1 MKAGG
6 VRGLLEQHTA
16 PNKGMELTASSR
28 SSYPAFGSQQSR
40 FGVSQ
45 HRAIDK
51 ARGEAR
57 KHYPADR
64 RQGTWY
70 TDAMRIDYIVCPDN
84 IADKIAS
91 KHRMTVREARQVLL
105 SKPRI
110 RFAEKG
116 HIANNDV
123 YAAFGQ
129 TFSGRYVVVFF
140 VYKPDTATAIIIS
153 ARDMSPKERRA
164 YGRK

>member
-1 MKAGG
+1 
-6 VRGLLEQHTA
+6 
-16 PNKGMELTASSR
+16 
-28 SSYPAFGSQQSR
+28 
-40 FGVSQ
+40 
-45 HRAIDK
+45 
-51 ARGEAR
+51 
-57 KHYPADR
+57 
-64 RQGTWY
+64 
-70 TDAMRIDYIVCPDN
+70 MRIDYIICPDS

-91 KHRMTVREARQVLL
+91 KHRMTVREARQALL

-116 HIANNDV
+116 HVENNDV

-140 VYKPDTATAIIIS
+140 VYNPDTATAIIIS

-164 YGRK
+164 YGRQ